1 MKREIG
7 ISVYPDTSDPKE
19 DRIYIQK
26 AAELGYTRM
35 FMSMLEVNEEKEVI
49 KEKFK
54 SLIHFSRE
62 LGFEVI
68 LDVAPN
74 IFEELE
80 ISYDDL
86 SFFAEMEANGVRLD
100 VGFDGFKESLMT
112 YNEHELIIE
121 LNMSNNVAYLDN
133 ILSYQANRSA
143 LYGCHNFY
151 PQKNTALP
159 YDFFIECSQRFK
171 NQGIK
176 TAAFVTCSGGK
187 QGPWD
192 VNDGLPT
199 LEEHRQMPL
208 TTQVKHLFAT
218 DLIDVVII
226 GNGYASDEELV
237 AMANVNRYQVEF
249 SFEYSAIKTD
259 LERKIIEEEQHHRRG
274 DITSE
279 VIRSTQVRVK
289 YQNNENPPKMNK
301 QRFEVGDIVIGNDK
315 FGKYKNELQIV
326 LKPHEDERKNLIGK
340 IIPEEK
346 MLLDFI
352 YPWSKFRL
360 KDKNREDS

>member
-7 ISVYPDTSDPKE
+7 ISIYPDTSDPKE
-19 DRIYIQK
+19 DRIYIKK
-26 AAELGYTRM
+26 AAKLGYTRM
-35 FMSMLEVNEEKEVI
+35 FMSMLEVNEDKEVI

-54 SLIHFSRE
+54 RLIHFSRE

-74 IFEELE
+74 IFEDLA

-100 VGFDGFKESLMT
+100 VGFDGLKESLMT
-112 YNEHELIIE
+112 YNEHGLVIE

-133 ILSYQANRSA
+133 ILSYKANRSL

-159 YDFFIECSQRFK
+159 YDFFVECSERFK

-176 TAAFVTCSGGK
+176 TAAFVSCSNGN

-199 LEEHRQMPL
+199 LEEHRELPL
-208 TTQVKHLFAT
+208 ATQVKHLFAT

-226 GNGYASDEELV
+226 GNGYASDKELE
-237 AMANVNRYQVEF
+237 AMARVNRYQVEF
-249 SFEYSAIKTD
+249 EFDYCEEKTD
-259 LERKIIEEEQHHRRG
+259 LEEMIVEQEQHYRRG

-289 YQNNENPPKMNK
+289 YQTNENPPKRNTHY
-301 QRFEVGDIVIGNDK
+301 FEVGDIVLGNDK

-326 LKPHEDERKNLIGK
+326 LTPHEDERKNVVGK
-340 IIPEEK
+340 IVPEEQV
-346 MLLDFI
+346 LLDFI

-360 KDKNREDS
+360 KEKKNSK